1 MSAHGE
7 LARIIQDS
15 ALTPAEKAA
24 KYAKF
29 KRGYVTQLDSVK
41 EAFGKVANS
50 TLKTNIERVLDTVMD
65 KGRDVSAG
73 SLAAS
78 EAALT
83 VLKLR
88 AADEK
93 ELFTGTMARH
103 PALKE
108 AFSLM
113 QHAEGSMT
121 GIAASMRE
129 ETRLALVAIQQNEA
143 DAPNL
148 RARQQQE
155 ADSIGALQN
164 LVDDVR
170 SHHRT
175 RNRRREMEDFLQ
187 TGMTTQKPVT
197 APARARFRR
206 NMAKI

>member
-1 MSAHGE
+1 MTA
-7 LARIIQDS
+7 DS
-15 ALTPAEKAA
+15 AVSQVEHAA
-24 KYAKF
+24 L
-29 KRGYVTQLDSVK
+29 KRGYLTQLDSVK
-41 EAFGKVANS
+41 EAFDKVANS

-73 SLAAS
+73 SLTAS

-88 AADEK
+88 ADDEK
-93 ELFTGTMARH
+93 QLFTEAVAQH

-108 AFSLM
+108 AFT
-113 QHAEGSMT
+113 QIQQTENGMT
-121 GIAASMRE
+121 GLGSSARE
-129 ETRLALVAIQQNEA
+129 ETRLALAAIQQQQV
-143 DAPNL
+143 DALQL

-164 LVDDVR
+164 VIDDVR
-170 SHHRT
+170 SHVHT
-175 RNRRREMEDFLQ
+175 KNRRREMNEFLQ
-187 TGMTTQKPVT
+187 TGMTTQKPVI